1 MDAIIRRA
9 TPADAEICGNLLYE
23 AFEKVADRYGYPSIY
38 PSREL
43 PAGYSKFAIAH
54 PLSFS
59 AIAEKD
65 GEIIGVAFMDERN
78 PIRAIGPVAVRTDC
92 QSAGAGRKLME
103 ALLARGRDAVGIRL
117 CQESYNLAALSLYTK
132 LGFEVKEAF
141 ILTNGRLQSQPDPTV
156 EVRPLRESDLEECA
170 QLCQF
175 VYGFDRL
182 GEMRDTIG
190 SEFFY
195 PFVAIRQ
202 NRIVA
207 YVTAANFLGHGVAA
221 TEEDMKAL
229 LLGMQTFRD
238 EPFSFIVSLHKASF
252 WRWCLS
258 EGLKAVKPLT
268 LMALGQYREP
278 QGLYLPSAAW

>member
-1 MDAIIRRA
+1 MDAIIRSA
-9 TPADAEICGNLLYE
+9 TPADLEVCGTLIYE
-23 AFEKVADRYGYPSIY
+23 AFKEISDRYGYPSFY
-38 PSREL
+38 PSLEL
-43 PAGYSKFAIAH
+43 PTGFSKQGIAH
-54 PLSFS
+54 PLYFC

-65 GEIIGVAFMDERN
+65 GEVIGVAFMDERN
-78 PIRAIGPVAVRTDC
+78 PIRAIGPVAVRTDS
-92 QSAGAGRKLME
+92 QSTGTGRKLME
-103 ALLARGRDAVGIRL
+103 ALLARGRDAVGMRL
-117 CQESYNLAALSLYTK
+117 CQESYNLAALSLYAK

-141 ILTNGRLQSQPDPTV
+141 ILTKGRLQSPPDPTV
-156 EVRPLRESDLEECA
+156 KVRPLRELDLEECA

-182 GEMRDTIG
+182 GEMRDAIG
-190 SEFFY
+190 SEFFS

-207 YVTAANFLGHGVAA
+207 YITAANFLGHGVAA

-238 EPFSFIVSLHKASF
+238 EPFSFILSLHKASF

-258 EGLKAVKPLT
+258 EGVKAVKPLT
-268 LMALGQYREP
+268 LMAFGQYREP